1 MSVALDIFKDS
12 KDYKTYAPGETIFEA
27 GQPGDVMYVLVEG
40 QVDILVDGKVYDTL
54 SSGDIFGE
62 MALID
67 DSPRSATAQANGYCK
82 VVPLDQYTFTHYV
95 QHSPFFALQVMSVM
109 AERLRRKMHQ

>member
-12 KDYKTYAPGETIFEA
+12 KDYKTFAPGETIFEE
-27 GQPGDVMYVLVEG
+27 GQTGDYMYVLIEG
-40 QVDILVDGKVYDTL
+40 QVDVVVDDKVYDTL
-54 SSGDIFGE
+54 SPGGIFGE

-67 DSPRSATAQANGYCK
+67 DSPRSATVRANVYCK
-82 VVPLDQYTFTHYV
+82 VVPIDQYNFTHYV

-109 AERLRRKMHQ
+109 AERLRRKMSN

>member
-1 MSVALDIFKDS
+1 MSVALDLFKDS
-12 KDYKTYAPGETIFEA
+12 KDYKTFAPGETIFEA
-27 GQPGDVMYVLVEG
+27 GQSGDFMYVLVEG
-40 QVDILVDGKVYDTL
+40 QVDIMVDDKVYDTL
-54 SSGDIFGE
+54 SPGGIFGE

-67 DSPRSATAQANGYCK
+67 DSPRSATVRAKVYCK

-109 AERLRRKMHQ
+109 AERLRRKMNN